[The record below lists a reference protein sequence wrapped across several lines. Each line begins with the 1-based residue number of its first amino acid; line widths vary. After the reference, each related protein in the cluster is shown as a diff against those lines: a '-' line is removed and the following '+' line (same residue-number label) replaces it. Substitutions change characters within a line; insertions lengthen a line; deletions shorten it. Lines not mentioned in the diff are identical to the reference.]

1 MHQQGNQ
8 SRRFITTLG
17 NSGGSIRWD
26 SLLRTRVHWLLG
38 SSVRRKHNTTVWDR
52 REPLERMTQP
62 VAETARETGPWR
74 LDRPLGP
81 ISRPLSRAFTVG
93 LSLCWGEVASYRL
106 YATVYRL
113 APQLGLIGPT
123 TRGPRAVIAK
133 TRAWRADR

>member
-8 SRRFITTLG
+8 SRRFITTLR

-38 SSVRRKHNTTVWDR
+38 SSVRRKHNTTLWDR

-74 LDRPLGP
+74 LDRPLGS
-81 ISRPLSRAFTVG
+81 ISHPLFTVR
-93 LSLCWGEVASYRL
+93 LSLCGGEVASYKS

-113 APQLGLIGPT
+113 A
-123 TRGPRAVIAK
+123 A
-133 TRAWRADR
+133 